1 MHADDS
7 TLMTEF
13 VTSVILGS
21 EVTAKTTHQSIKGS
35 KKKTAQP
42 GYQKHDALAVS
53 VGQDSLASIATALA
67 SFNQLQR
74 DLGDRYTGG
83 LLIIDELDVGFHPH
97 AIAGLAKELKSSA
110 KRLKLQI
117 IATTHSPRLIEAIH
131 PQGGGNVNAPDA
143 VVYLVDT
150 KHPRL
155 AEDQSLTAVLN
166 DMELRDSDIPVKQ
179 QKPAL
184 CIYFEDAEG
193 AQLCDALLPTVQRAR
208 IGKKYGVRLKLLPL
222 GVGGSNLI
230 KLPGKDPIFK
240 DRVLI
245 VDADTKIPQ
254 DAQMRGNTLK
264 LPCASAARGTG
275 RSPENTLKA
284 FLHEIVN
291 ATSGPLHEA
300 LLRLD
305 VTNPSS
311 DKVLSAFFP
320 DGAGTSSQRESS
332 KSWWTSNWEKLK
344 GWGVVREW
352 ATAHPVEMA
361 AFKTEF
367 ESAVAKTAERL
378 RLTAQAKR

>member
-1 MHADDS
+1 
-7 TLMTEF
+7 
-13 VTSVILGS
+13 
-21 EVTAKTTHQSIKGS
+21 
-35 KKKTAQP
+35 
-42 GYQKHDALAVS
+42 
-53 VGQDSLASIATALA
+53 
-67 SFNQLQR
+67 
-74 DLGDRYTGG
+74 
-83 LLIIDELDVGFHPH
+83 
-97 AIAGLAKELKSSA
+97 
-110 KRLKLQI
+110 
-117 IATTHSPRLIEAIH
+117 
-131 PQGGGNVNAPDA
+131 
-143 VVYLVDT
+143 
-150 KHPRL
+150 
-155 AEDQSLTAVLN
+155 
-166 DMELRDSDIPVKQ
+166 
-179 QKPAL
+179 
-184 CIYFEDAEG
+184 
-193 AQLCDALLPTVQRAR
+193 
-208 IGKKYGVRLKLLPL
+208 
-222 GVGGSNLI
+222 VGGSNLI
-230 KLPGKDPIFK
+230 KLPEKDPIFK

-264 LPCASAARGTG
+264 LPCASAARGTE

-344 GWGVVREW
+344 RWGVVREW